1 MQQQIKKPAGRP
13 VFGEGCGDGS
23 FPQKNHEAFSH
34 KCQQNSEPV
43 DLLKEH
49 YFRHAEI
56 MSHRWREIVQIEFLL
71 AHHVAQ
77 KEQLEAQL
85 EDARSEYEEEQAEM
99 TRLQRLAHGGG
110 DA

>member
-1 MQQQIKKPAGRP
+1 MNAIKKPAGRP
-13 VFGEGCGDGS
+13 VFGEGCGGDAN
-23 FPQKNHEAFSH
+23 PQAKLEAN
-34 KCQQNSEPV
+34 CQNCQEISEPV

-71 AHHVAQ
+71 SHYTDQ
-77 KEQLEAQL
+77 IEQLEAQL

-99 TRLQRLAHGGG
+99 VRLQRMARGC
-110 DA
+110 A